1 MMNVMEPPPR
11 RTGSKLAF
19 AIDVSPD
26 AEPPRATLGRLVV
39 PKPPSGRPAAREIKR
54 LNQVGRGLKTKEG
67 AGEAILQLQQVAASG
82 RDAISLL
89 GAFDRKLPEMHK
101 MSPTHSSQLAE
112 VLRLRQKYCV
122 RTSLAA
128 ATAIDGLVRTREAH
142 DDAVDELRRLEAQLD
157 DLRTRRQ
164 IDSERVMAA
173 LEEDDVE
180 CRIRFRLECAARMA
194 PDADMTE
201 RTRSFARARVRA
213 RAPS

>member
-1 MMNVMEPPPR
+1 M
-11 RTGSKLAF
+11 
-19 AIDVSPD
+19 
-26 AEPPRATLGRLVV
+26 
-39 PKPPSGRPAAREIKR
+39 
-54 LNQVGRGLKTKEG
+54 
-67 AGEAILQLQQVAASG
+67 
-82 RDAISLL
+82 
-89 GAFDRKLPEMHK
+89 
-101 MSPTHSSQLAE
+101 
-112 VLRLRQKYCV
+112 

-201 RTRSFARARVRA
+201 RTRSFARARARA
-213 RAPS
+213 RVPS